1 MKRKGIGEGKAIERW
16 QQNAILQLKSI
27 FAVTFSTFVNSASQR
42 RVRSAVIKR
51 FCRLT
56 AAVFE
61 STQSKIKYRSYYR
74 RWRK

>member
-1 MKRKGIGEGKAIERW
+1 MKRKGIGEGEAIEKW
-16 QQNAILQLKSI
+16 QQNDILQLKSI
-27 FAVTFSTFVNSASQR
+27 FAVTYSITFVNSASRR

-61 STQSKIKYRSYYR
+61 STQSKIKLQILL
-74 RWRK
+74 